1 MRRNLILVFSA
12 FSLILFSSC
21 SKMGALSADYFKV
34 DPNPLEAMGGKVP
47 ATINGQFPEKY
58 LKKNATV
65 TVIPELRYANGLTAQ
80 GTAATFQG
88 EKVRSEERRVG
99 KECRSR

>member
-1 MRRNLILVFSA
+1 
-12 FSLILFSSC
+12 
-21 SKMGALSADYFKV
+21 
-34 DPNPLEAMGGKVP
+34 MGGKVP
-47 ATINGQFPEKY
+47 APINDQFPEKY

-88 EKVRSEERRVG
+88 EKVMGNNQTISYRLGRSEEHTSELQSRQYLVCRLLLEKKKYRRHLHWQPTVL
-99 KECRSR
+99 EH